1 MAKEMD
7 FLDEILAELGPEQ
20 KQELLASA
28 VASLSP
34 INEATAPGAVLTTGG
49 RVPAF
54 EAGGAATPTL
64 GYIASPGISDGGEA
78 PLFTIDSLAT
88 GQVPQVEF
96 DPQNLMQTMNLS
108 QVDRARIQPDLTP
121 VTVGAPVDELPV
133 MFTPDVQAAELL
145 AKAPR
150 QKPIAGEKEFDAFL
164 AEQEAEAGQAVVE
177 QATAPASTDTTEP
190 LAEQVALSGV
200 MQPTG
205 QSSMEQVRMRTRG
218 VDRTNEQ
225 YQRRLQL
232 SKLLELQALRQLQK
246 AEQVKAQPRSLMDLY
261 RGGYERRAAQ
271 EAQRRI
277 NMARQYFNRSGAIQR
292 ELVRERDIERKAAA
306 AEQRAAGL
314 DAALQERI
322 AKRKG
327 QEAYRKRKLDIEA
340 QKVGVNLARL
350 NTLTPYQRAVLANMK
365 DKATAA
371 EKKRIGEMAGRMRGT
386 WQKLLVES
394 NKEMRDLRRQ
404 ESGILRQLSQG
415 FVRMSVRE
423 NLNAQLANIEE
434 EQEAIRERAAEYESA
449 LRQETEEATGIA
461 ADDANVADD
470 ATYESYLK

>member
-1 MAKEMD
+1 M
-7 FLDEILAELGPEQ
+7 
-20 KQELLASA
+20 
-28 VASLSP
+28 
-34 INEATAPGAVLTTGG
+34 
-49 RVPAF
+49 
-54 EAGGAATPTL
+54 
-64 GYIASPGISDGGEA
+64 
-78 PLFTIDSLAT
+78 LFRS
-88 GQVPQVEF
+88 
-96 DPQNLMQTMNLS
+96 
-108 QVDRARIQPDLTP
+108 
-121 VTVGAPVDELPV
+121 
-133 MFTPDVQAAELL
+133 
-145 AKAPR
+145 
-150 QKPIAGEKEFDAFL
+150 
-164 AEQEAEAGQAVVE
+164 
-177 QATAPASTDTTEP
+177 
-190 LAEQVALSGV
+190 
-200 MQPTG
+200 
-205 QSSMEQVRMRTRG
+205 RG

-232 SKLLELQALRQLQK
+232 SRLLELQALRQLQK

-277 NMARQYFNRSGAIQR
+277 NMARQYFSRSGAIQR
-292 ELVRERDIERKAAA
+292 ELVREKDIERKAAA

-322 AKRKG
+322 AKREG
-327 QEAYRKRKLDIEA
+327 QEAYRERKLDIEA
-340 QKVGVNLARL
+340 QKVGVSLARL
-350 NTLTPYQRAVLANMK
+350 KTLTPYQRAVLANMK

-394 NKEMRDLRRQ
+394 NKELRDLRRQ
-404 ESGILRQLSQG
+404 ESSILRQLSQG
-415 FVRMSVRE
+415 FVRRSVKD
-423 NLNAQLANIEE
+423 NLNEQLANIEE

>member
-78 PLFTIDSLAT
+78 PLFTVGSLAT

-205 QSSMEQVRMRTRG
+205 LSSMEQVRMRTRG

-232 SKLLELQALRQLQK
+232 SRLLELQALRQLQK

-292 ELVRERDIERKAAA
+292 ELVREKDIERKAAA

-314 DAALQERI
+314 DAALQEKI
-322 AKRKG
+322 AKRKA
-327 QEAYRKRKLDIEA
+327 QEEFKDRELDIKSQRVA
-340 QKVGVNLARL
+340 ASLARL
-350 NTLTPYQRAVLANMK
+350 NTLTPYQKGVLANMSRRASAAQK
-365 DKATAA
+365 RALKAMSS
-371 EKKRIGEMAGRMRGT
+371 EMKGT
-386 WQKLLVES
+386 WQKLLAES
-394 NKEMRDLRRQ
+394 NKELRDLRRQ

-415 FVRMSVRE
+415 FVRRSVRD
-423 NLNAQLANIEE
+423 NLNKQLDEIAATKDAIQDKASVY
-434 EQEAIRERAAEYESA
+434 EQA
-449 LRQETEEATGIA
+449 LTQETEQATGIE
-461 ADDANVADD
+461 ADGFDYGSLLRD
-470 ATYESYLK
+470 EEQ